1 MNSVISLNYVC
12 FYITVLYLIVLTVER
27 PTRRDV
33 LIQLVDI
40 DALWRS
46 IGDGLGVSNNV
57 LKGLA
62 ESNMSNQIRLGEV
75 VQKWLDMN
83 GQGEGASVTWITIL
97 DVVKGPLVQNK
108 AHAMTIYEYLKLE
121 SSVQRV
127 TQSKYVIISSKVI

>member
-75 VQKWLDMN
+75 VQKWFDMN

-108 AHAMTIYEYLKLE
+108 AHAMKIYEYLKLE
-121 SSVQRV
+121 GSVQRV

>member
-1 MNSVISLNYVC
+1 MYVRQS
-12 FYITVLYLIVLTVER
+12 YMTVLYLIVLTVER

-33 LIQLVDI
+33 LMQLVDI

-62 ESNMSNQIRLGEV
+62 ESNMSNQTRLGEV

-83 GQGEGASVTWITIL
+83 GQGEGTSVTWITIL

-108 AHAMTIYEYLKLE
+108 AHAMKIYEYLKLE
-121 SSVQRV
+121 SSVQQN
-127 TQSKYVIISSKVI
+127 TQSMYVIVSLVVLII

>member
-1 MNSVISLNYVC
+1 M
-12 FYITVLYLIVLTVER
+12 TVLYLIVLTVES
-27 PTRRDV
+27 PTRREV
-33 LIQLVDI
+33 LMQLANI

-62 ESNMSNQIRLGEV
+62 ESSMSNQTRLGEV

-83 GQGEGASVTWITIL
+83 GQGEGTSVTWITIL

-108 AHAMTIYEYLKLE
+108 AHAMKIYEYLKVE
-121 SSVQRV
+121 NSVQQN
-127 TQSKYVIISSKVI
+127 TQSKYVIVSLVVLII